1 MQSENPANLKVVFLG
16 DSGCGKTSIIRRWL
30 SDEFDREARPTVG
43 SNNQRKRVYVDNVGN
58 VDLFVWDT
66 AGQEQFQALMPLYAR
81 FAKVAVVTTAIND
94 EHSFEAIP
102 QWINTVKDSCDAVPP
117 LVLAVNKMD
126 IVESAVLSVD
136 DIHERFREMFTAIFF
151 VSALT
156 GENVEQLFRLAA
168 IEAVKFAG
176 ELEKRKEGALQEAD
190 PEARR
195 RCC

>member
-1 MQSENPANLKVVFLG
+1 MAT
-16 DSGCGKTSIIRRWL
+16 CR
-30 SDEFDREARPTVG
+30 ARPTVG